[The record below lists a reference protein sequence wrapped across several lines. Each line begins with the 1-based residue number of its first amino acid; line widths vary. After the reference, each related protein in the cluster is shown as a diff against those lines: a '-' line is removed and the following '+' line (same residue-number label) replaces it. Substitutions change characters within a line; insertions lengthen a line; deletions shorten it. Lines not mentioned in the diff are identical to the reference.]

1 MRRLFGFSKSPEPN
15 FKKDT
20 WLKIR
25 SDSYSPPH
33 PVCGVPQPG
42 PSVFIKTPLDI
53 ICSNGDR
60 KHEFYCVDINED
72 GMLCAHSYTTF
83 KRDYELLV
91 KYEPI
96 TDEEVIEKLN
106 CLLDKEVNERLRRDR
121 EEKKDRDRKFHEKID
136 NALKK
141 TKCKPE
147 SAK

>member
-1 MRRLFGFSKSPEPN
+1 MRRLFGFSKSPEPT

-25 SDSYSPPH
+25 SDFYSPP
-33 PVCGVPQPG
+33 VKLFDVPQPG
-42 PSVFIKTPLDI
+42 PYVFIKALLDI
-53 ICSNGDR
+53 YPKRDGR
-60 KHEFYCVDINED
+60 HEFYCVDIAEG
-72 GMLCAHSYTTF
+72 GMLRAHSYTTF
-83 KRDYELLV
+83 KRDYELRV
-91 KYEPI
+91 GYEPI

-106 CLLDKEVNERLRRDR
+106 CVLKKEIDERMQFERRR
-121 EEKKDRDRKFHEKID
+121 QEEKEAEFHKTID